1 MYWRP
6 FMNIVV
12 VGGGWAGCAAAYMAA
27 KQGLNVTLL
36 ERTDML
42 LGTGLVGGIMRNN
55 GRFTATEEMIALGG
69 GDLFHI
75 VDTNLRHKN
84 INFPGH
90 NHANLYDITKV
101 PDAIFGYLKEL
112 GVDIQYRNRVN
123 RVTKESV
130 NENSRILSVSTS
142 THQDTSTSTY
152 SGDAFIDTTG
162 TCGPIKNCVNYG
174 NGCAMCV
181 IRCPSFGPRQSL
193 TALAGLPEM
202 SGLRRNGKLG
212 AISGSCKLLKDSLS
226 PDLVDELNEEGV
238 VVIPIP
244 KKLQLDHLADK
255 SCQQYAYNSYLEN
268 LILLDTGHAKLMTP
282 FYPLELLKQIPGFE
296 HARYEDPY
304 SASIGNSIRFT
315 ACCIRDDTL
324 KVLGSEN
331 LFCAGEKSGLFVG
344 HTEAIVTGILAGYNA
359 AMYCLS
365 KSLMTLPRSLCIGEL
380 IAYGREQMNTE
391 DGLYK
396 KYTFSGSVFFDH
408 MKELDLYTTDLR
420 QIKERVEASGLYHV
434 FG

>member
-1 MYWRP
+1 
-6 FMNIVV
+6 MNIVV

-69 GDLFHI
+69 GDLFQL
-75 VDTNLRHKN
+75 VDANLKHKN

-90 NHANLYDITKV
+90 QHASLYDITKV
-101 PDAIFGYLKEL
+101 PDVILTYLKDL
-112 GVDIQYRNRVN
+112 GVEVHFNSRVN
-123 RVTKESV
+123 KVTTSKE
-130 NENSRILSVSTS
+130 NNSPRILSVQTDS
-142 THQDTSTSTY
+142 HQNNPSITY
-152 SGDAFIDTTG
+152 FGDAFIDTTG
-162 TCGPIKNCVNYG
+162 TCGPMKNCVNYG

-193 TALAGLPEM
+193 AALAGLPEI
-202 SGLRRNGKLG
+202 SGLRINGKLG

-226 PDLVDELNEEGV
+226 PEIVDELNEEGV
-238 VVIPIP
+238 VVIPLP
-244 KKLQLDHLADK
+244 KTLQLDHLSEK
-255 SCQQYAYNSYLEN
+255 SCQQYAHYSYLEN

-282 FYPLELLKQIPGFE
+282 YYPLDLLKQVPGFE

-315 ACCIRDDTL
+315 ACCIRDNTL
-324 KVLGSEN
+324 KVTNSEN
-331 LFCAGEKSGLFVG
+331 LFCAGEKAGLFVG
-344 HTEAIVTGILAGYNA
+344 HTEAIVTGVLAGFNT
-359 AMYCLS
+359 AMQCLG
-365 KSLMTLPRSLCIGEL
+365 KPLLTLPRSLCIGEL
-380 IAYGREQMNTE
+380 ISYVREQMETQE
-391 DGLYK
+391 GLYK

-408 MKELDLYTTDLR
+408 MKELGLYTTDLK
-420 QIKERVEASGLYHV
+420 QIQSSVEASGLSHV